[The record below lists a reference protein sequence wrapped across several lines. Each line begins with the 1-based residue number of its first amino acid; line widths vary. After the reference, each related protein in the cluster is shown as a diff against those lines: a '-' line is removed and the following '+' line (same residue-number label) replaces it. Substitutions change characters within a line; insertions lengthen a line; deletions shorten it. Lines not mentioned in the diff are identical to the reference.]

1 MGCFILLS
9 WHISYWSLRL
19 WSDWRSSY
27 NKIYKA
33 ALVIFILFHFFSSKV
48 LGRTWNNE
56 IKIMTNH
63 ERQTMH
69 ALWDENYTCVDKKIM
84 LSRLL
89 KVFIKEAII
98 TIRKIVIITL
108 ESHIIT
114 VFVSWRRRSLYKD
127 IRKHSNS

>member
-1 MGCFILLS
+1 
-9 WHISYWSLRL
+9 
-19 WSDWRSSY
+19 
-27 NKIYKA
+27 
-33 ALVIFILFHFFSSKV
+33 
-48 LGRTWNNE
+48 
-56 IKIMTNH
+56 MTNH

-89 KVFIKEAII
+89 KVFITKEAII
-98 TIRKIVIITL
+98 TIRKIVITTL

-127 IRKHSNS
+127 IRKHSNSYAKILGRGVLDDSLS